1 MSLPSNKL
9 HTLSLQ
15 VTCWVVG
22 FTAVV
27 WVVILLLLNHFS
39 FKLLHDTGLDDSLMS
54 IAITVAVVSMVV
66 LAVLIWWVANRY
78 LHPLDVLADSA
89 HNIASDTCSEM
100 VVSRTEQRDEIGQL
114 QNNFVAMQQVLNSY
128 MTEMRQKRD
137 RLAIQNKELKIA
149 YDQLQQADNVKTDFL
164 RHMSV
169 QMLDTVETIDKLT
182 TRICD
187 HHAELSP
194 TDMMKIKI
202 EMMAN
207 EDCITRQL
215 EKMLGEE

>member
-1 MSLPSNKL
+1 
-9 HTLSLQ
+9 
-15 VTCWVVG
+15 
-22 FTAVV
+22 
-27 WVVILLLLNHFS
+27 
-39 FKLLHDTGLDDSLMS
+39 
-54 IAITVAVVSMVV
+54 
-66 LAVLIWWVANRY
+66 
-78 LHPLDVLADSA
+78 
-89 HNIASDTCSEM
+89 
-100 VVSRTEQRDEIGQL
+100 
-114 QNNFVAMQQVLNSY
+114 MQQVLNSY

-169 QMLDTVETIDKLT
+169 QMLDTVETIDMLT

-207 EDCITRQL
+207 ADSITRQL